1 MSSRCREGGRTRVGA
16 LVLAA
21 ASAAAIAGLPGTLSG
36 PLRVCADP
44 SNPPFSSADESGFEN
59 RIARVIAAELGTDV
73 QYYWWPQR
81 RGFVR
86 NTLDAHVCDVV
97 IGIPARSEGVLTTPA
112 YYSAGYVFAFRPDR
126 APGLRSYD
134 DPRLA
139 RLRVGV
145 PLVGNDMAATPPGHA
160 LARRGLNDNVIGY
173 APLGATS
180 TAERMVTALAD
191 GTLDVALLWAPQAEY
206 YARRQDFE
214 IVLAPAHDASD
225 AAPDTFPMAM
235 GVRRDDV
242 ALRDTLAAAL
252 ARAAPRID
260 AVLRDYGVAD
270 APAQRAGNG
279 S

>member
-1 MSSRCREGGRTRVGA
+1 MSSRFREGGRARLGA

-21 ASAAAIAGLPGTLSG
+21 ASAAAIAGLPGTIAG

-44 SNPPFSSADESGFEN
+44 ANPPFSSTDETGFEN

-81 RGFVR
+81 RGFLR

-97 IGIPARSEGVLTTPA
+97 IGVPAQLEGVLTTPA
-112 YYSAGYVFAFRPDR
+112 YYHAGYVFAFRPDR

-139 RLRVGV
+139 QLRVGV

-160 LARRGLNDNVIGY
+160 LAQRGLTDNVIGY
-173 APLGATS
+173 APLGSTS
-180 TAERMVTALAD
+180 TAERMVAALAD

-214 IVLAPAHDASD
+214 IVLVPAHDAKAS
-225 AAPDTFPMAM
+225 AQDTFAMAM
-235 GVRRDDV
+235 GVRRDDA

-260 AVLRDYGVAD
+260 AVLREYGVTD
-270 APAQRAGNG
+270 APAQRAG
-279 S
+279 SAS